1 MWKATALYRFFAITF
16 CFVGSAL
23 SPQAKDVRGFL
34 EQYCFECH
42 DTLME
47 KGDREFETFQLPL
60 KTETDLIT
68 SREMIDQVIL
78 KEMPPK
84 KAIQPSDEERLE
96 FINAMRHERQKAR
109 SRFQS
114 TGGRTIMRR
123 LSTREYEYTLETLFG
138 RRIDT
143 LGLTE
148 GFPKEDPSHHIDTI
162 GQSQITSGFLL
173 DQYFQAADRLVELR
187 LNKPDIEPRDWHFDG
202 NFKQYEELS
211 GAHRAAFDYRYLC
224 LYEQPN
230 TDTRQGGYGHIE
242 DFLEGV
248 PVSGLYDIKVLAQ
261 AMHRDTHYDPSIL
274 RMDLSE
280 PFLLAVVPGDIRKG
294 HIHYPQRVEPLLAEP
309 IEVPDDAPAWIQFRV
324 WLEAGQTPRFIF
336 PNGAYESRASVIQ
349 LNKRYKEELGR
360 KTSGDVNR
368 TDLLTKGKLPHIRIS
383 EISIHGPNK
392 EPGGSLEEKSV
403 FGEGGFNESQ
413 ALEQI
418 LAFAERAFRRPLS
431 EEDVEHLTK
440 AYEQGLNNEITPR
453 LAALDTLKLI
463 LCSPSFLYLS
473 EMTPEDASSLS
484 SYDLASRLSYALSS
498 SPPDKTLMDLASDGS
513 LVKDAVLRDQIERL
527 LNNSKSSRFI
537 KGFLDSWLVLGKLGT
552 QPPPR
557 KLALDYYAEDLPTSM
572 KKETHLFFEHLL
584 KCNGPVTDLLDADYT
599 FVDKKLAKLYG
610 LAEQDT
616 LRLSDGFQRISLQ
629 ESGQRGGLLGMAG
642 VLMVSANGVETSP
655 VTRGAWL
662 AENILG
668 TPPPPPP
675 DEVPAIEPDVSGTT
689 TIRNRLEKHRA
700 SKTCAE
706 CHRKIDPL
714 GFPLENFD
722 PLGRWRTKYQKNS
735 KGEAQ
740 DIDASGALPSGESFT
755 GFNEFK
761 QVLKKHRAELF
772 TRHLISQLLAYSTG
786 RLMETEDQF
795 EIDEI
800 QETIITEGHG
810 LRNLVIECLMS
821 DIFRSR

>member
-1 MWKATALYRFFAITF
+1 MLKASALYRFLAIAF
-16 CFVGSAL
+16 CFVGCTHY
-23 SPQAKDVRGFL
+23 PEAKDVRGFL
-34 EQYCFECH
+34 KEYCFECH

-47 KGDREFETFQLPL
+47 EGDREFETFQLPL
-60 KTETDLIT
+60 KTESDLIT
-68 SREMIDQVIL
+68 AREMIDQVTL
-78 KEMPPK
+78 KEMPPQ
-84 KAIQPSDEERLE
+84 KAAQPSDEERLE
-96 FINAMRHERQKAR
+96 FIKTLRHERRKAR
-109 SRFQS
+109 TQFQS

-123 LSTREYEYTLETLFG
+123 LSTREYENTLETLFG

-143 LGLTE
+143 LGLTV
-148 GFPKEDPSHHIDTI
+148 GFPQEDPSHHIDTI

-187 LNKPDIEPRDWHFDG
+187 LNKPDIEPRTWHFDG

-211 GAHRAAFDYRYLC
+211 GSHRAAFDYRYLC

-248 PVSGLYDIKVLAQ
+248 PVSGLYEIKVLAQ
-261 AMHRDTHYDPSIL
+261 AMHRDTHYDPEIL
-274 RMDLSE
+274 RMDFSE
-280 PFLLAVVPGDIRKG
+280 PFLLALVPGDVRKG

-309 IEVPDDAPAWIQFRV
+309 TKVPDDAPSWITFQV
-324 WLEAGQTPRFIF
+324 WLETGQTPRFIF

-383 EISIHGPNK
+383 EISIHGPKK

-403 FGEGGFNESQ
+403 FGIAGFKESH
-413 ALEQI
+413 ALDQI

-431 EEDVEHLTK
+431 EEDVIQLTK
-440 AYEQGLNNEITPR
+440 TYEQGLKNGTTPK
-453 LAALDTLKLI
+453 LAALDTLKMI

-473 EMTPEDASSLS
+473 EITPEDTSRLS
-484 SYDLASRLSYALSS
+484 SYDLASRLSYALWS
-498 SPPDKTLMDLASDGS
+498 SPPDTTLMDLASDGS
-513 LVKDAVLRDQIERL
+513 LVKDEVLQDQIERL
-527 LNNSKSSRFI
+527 LNDAKSSRFI
-537 KGFLDSWLVLGKLGT
+537 EGFLDSWLVLGKLGT

-557 KLALDYYAEDLPTSM
+557 RLARDYYAEDLPSSM
-572 KKETHLFFEHLL
+572 KKEAHLFFDHLL
-584 KCNGPVTDLLDADYT
+584 KTNGPVTDFLDADYT
-599 FVDKKLAKLYG
+599 FVDKKLSKLYE
-610 LAEQDT
+610 LPEQKT
-616 LRLSDGFQRISLQ
+616 LRLSDGFQKVSLQ
-629 ESGQRGGLLGMAG
+629 DNLQRGGLLGMAS

-689 TIRNRLEKHRA
+689 TTRDRLAKHRA

-706 CHRKIDPL
+706 CHRKMDPL

-722 PLGRWRTKYQKNS
+722 PLGRWRKKYQKNT
-735 KGEAQ
+735 KGQAQ
-740 DIDASGALPSGESFT
+740 VIDASGTLSSGETFSDFD
-755 GFNEFK
+755 EFK
-761 QVLKKHRAELF
+761 QTLKDHRSGLF

-786 RLMETEDQF
+786 RLMETADQF
-795 EIDEI
+795 EIDEM
-800 QETIITEGHG
+800 QEMIAMDGHR
-810 LRNLVIECLMS
+810 LRTLVIECLVS

>member
-1 MWKATALYRFFAITF
+1 MLKASALCRIIALVF
-16 CFVGSAL
+16 CFDGYVQHL
-23 SPQAKDVRGFL
+23 QAKDVRSFL

-42 DTLME
+42 DTSME
-47 KGDREFETFQLPL
+47 KGDREFETFQLPI
-60 KTETDLIT
+60 KTESDLIT
-68 SREMIDQVIL
+68 AKEIIDQLTL
-78 KEMPPK
+78 KEMPPA
-84 KAIQPSDEERLE
+84 KADQPSDEERLE
-96 FINAMRHERQKAR
+96 LIRNLRQERQKAR
-109 SRFQS
+109 TLFRS

-123 LSTREYEYTLETLFG
+123 LSTREYETTLETLFG

-148 GFPKEDPSHHIDTI
+148 GFPKENPSHHIDTI

-173 DQYFQAADRLVELR
+173 DQYFLAADRLVELR

-202 NFKQYEELS
+202 HFKQYEELS

-248 PVSGLYDIKVLAQ
+248 PVSGLYEIKVLAQ

-274 RMDLSE
+274 RMDFSE
-280 PFLLAVVPGDIRKG
+280 PFLLAVVPGDVRKG

-309 IEVPDDAPAWIQFRV
+309 VEVADEAPDWITFRV
-324 WLEAGQTPRFIF
+324 WLETGQTPRFIF

-360 KTSGDVNR
+360 ETSADVNR
-368 TDLLTKGKLPHIRIS
+368 ADLLTKGKLPHIRIS
-383 EISIHGPNK
+383 EISIHGPMK
-392 EPGGSLEEKSV
+392 EPDGSLEEQSV
-403 FGEGGFNESQ
+403 FGMGGFKESHAKQ
-413 ALEQI
+413 QI
-418 LAFAERAFRRPLS
+418 LAFAERAFRRPLT

-440 AYEQGLNNEITPR
+440 TYEQGLMEGITAR
-453 LAALDTLKLI
+453 QAALDTLKLI

-473 EMTPEDASSLS
+473 EITPEGVSRLS
-484 SYDLASRLSYALSS
+484 PYDLASRLSYALWS
-498 SPPDKTLMDLASDGS
+498 SPPDAILLNLAAEAS
-513 LVKDAVLRDQIERL
+513 LAQDVVLREQVERL
-527 LNNSKSSRFI
+527 LNDSRSGRFVE
-537 KGFLDSWLVLGKLGT
+537 GFLDSWLVLGKLGS

-557 KLALDYYAEDLPTSM
+557 QSARDYYAEDLPTSM
-572 KKETHLFFEHLL
+572 KKEAHLFFHHLL
-584 KCNGPVTDLLDADYT
+584 KNNGPVADLLDADYT
-599 FVDKKLAKLYG
+599 FVDKKLSKLYG
-610 LAEQDT
+610 LPEKET
-616 LRLSDGFQRISLQ
+616 LRLSDGFRRISLQ
-629 ESGQRGGLLGMAG
+629 ENEQRGGVLGMAG
-642 VLMVSANGVETSP
+642 VLMVSANGVDTSP
-655 VTRGAWL
+655 VTRGAWV

-689 TIRNRLEKHRA
+689 TIRERLAKHRA

-706 CHRKIDPL
+706 CHRKMDPL

-722 PLGRWRTKYQKNS
+722 ALGRWRKTYQKKS

-740 DIDASGALPSGESFT
+740 PIDASGTLPSGEAFQSF
-755 GFNEFK
+755 NAFK
-761 QVLKKHRAELF
+761 QVLKTNRINPF
-772 TRHLISQLLAYSTG
+772 TRHLISQMLAYSTG
-786 RLMETEDQF
+786 RFMEIEDQF

-800 QETIITEGHG
+800 QEKIQTDGHG
-810 LRNLVIECLMS
+810 LRTLVTKCLMS
-821 DIFRSR
+821 EIFRSR